1 MVSTTT
7 ATSTAAEIADFDG
20 VSKCSSA
27 LSALSAAHSA
37 FVPVRK
43 CAPAPVMPS
52 VPEEGPA
59 PSVTRSTSDPVEIT
73 ERNYGPIEGP
83 DFEFSHTGNVPLN
96 SFDKTKYCFEVT
108 RPNGHPV
115 IEYIYE
121 YEDQKFNPLDLLI
134 SGHLASAPTKDSWGN
149 VHIKVMV
156 SSGDYDLF
164 RQIVMDLSHV
174 EIENPEDPED
184 AFYPNPASVG
194 VNFNGMKFVPIHL
207 KCRDTDYLSLEKD
220 AIVRFCIRPKGWLNK
235 DNEIVLKWSP
245 LMCAVDGKKEP
256 VKRKFKRSPFHPS
269 ECDYDEIVKRQKT
282 E

>member
-7 ATSTAAEIADFDG
+7 AAPTVAP
-20 VSKCSSA
+20 
-27 LSALSAAHSA
+27 SA

-59 PSVTRSTSDPVEIT
+59 PVEIPEERSTWVKGSDYEFGIT
-73 ERNYGPIEGP
+73 DI
-83 DFEFSHTGNVPLN
+83 PLN

-108 RPNGHPV
+108 RPNGYPV
-115 IEYIYE
+115 VNYIYE
-121 YEDQKFNPLDLLI
+121 HGDQDFKDLHLLI

-156 SSGDYDLF
+156 SRGDHDLF
-164 RQIVMDLSHV
+164 WQIVKDLSRV

-184 AFYPNPASVG
+184 AFYPAPALVDA
-194 VNFNGMKFVPIHL
+194 NFDGKKFVPIHL
-207 KCRDTDYLSLEKD
+207 KTRFSDFLSLEKD
-220 AIVRFCIRPKGWLNK
+220 SIVRFSIYPKGWINK
-235 DNEIVLKWSP
+235 DNQIALKWTP
-245 LMCAVDGKKEP
+245 WRCAIDGKMEP